1 MRRYSKFLRSII
13 LEKQQKCEAK
23 YFVFCTKVSSR
34 NNNIQA
40 RCSSK
45 AFNFLTRSHS
55 ATTSPSQ
62 LPCSIPDIIY
72 VLWFE
77 FFIFLSHSVLYN
89 LNRLE
94 NYKTVSVGLLC
105 TLNIL
110 IWYST
115 KVLPKIFVEFFE
127 VTKIVGEGSTS

>member
-1 MRRYSKFLRSII
+1 MQRYSKFLQSTIP
-13 LEKQQKCEAK
+13 EKQQKCEAK
-23 YFVFCTKVSSR
+23 YFVSCTKVSSC

-45 AFNFLTRSHS
+45 ALNFLTRFHS

-77 FFIFLSHSVLYN
+77 FFTFLSHSVLYN
-89 LNRLE
+89 LNRIE

-115 KVLPKIFVEFFE
+115 KVLLKMFVEFFE
-127 VTKIVGEGSTS
+127 VTKVKGEGSAS